1 MPHFR
6 CSSRLFSM
14 ISKKFNYKE
23 GETKND
29 KICCI
34 LRILFYLEN
43 ARLPSNFFPKH
54 NEKKLLIKTHIS
66 KICPKL
72 PGKCWENACKAVIRV
87 EEGR

>member
-43 ARLPSNFFPKH
+43 ARLASKFFPKH
-54 NEKKLLIKTHIS
+54 NEKKTFNKNAYIKNMS
-66 KICPKL
+66 KTTRKML
-72 PGKCWENACKAVIRV
+72 GKCL
-87 EEGR
+87 